1 MLRKTCFSLIFL
13 TLAASLSG
21 CKKSV
26 VEESKKAPVARNL
39 LVAPEDVFTV
49 GSSNL
54 ASGPVITGT
63 IQPERQADLRAEISS
78 VISQVLKEN
87 GDPVKR
93 GEVLVRLDTASIN
106 DALRSADES
115 VRVALLAVEQT
126 ARQVQRQKTLLA
138 SGMTSTQALDDAD
151 ARHNNAQSD
160 LVANRA
166 RQTQAR
172 EQLQRTEVRA
182 PFDGIVVER
191 KTSAGDTATI
201 GKELLKVVDPTSM
214 RFEGRVSADKIPD
227 VKVGQR
233 VPFNINGYTGK
244 TFAGKVKRID
254 PAANPVTRQVEVLV
268 AFVDNDI
275 PKVSGLYAEGQV
287 EVASRKTLSI
297 PEAVLVKNGDKTLV
311 WRVDQKVLR
320 KVEIKLG
327 ARDPQRGDF
336 EVLDGL
342 KEGDQLIR
350 NPQITFKDGDTLET
364 PAPAPAASNLGNVS
378 AGSASAGSASIS
390 KKGE

>member
-13 TLAASLSG
+13 TLATSLSG

-106 DALRSADES
+106 DSLRSADES
-115 VRVALLAVEQT
+115 VRVAMLAVEQT

-138 SGMTSTQALDDAD
+138 SGMTSTQALDDAE

-214 RFEGRVSADKIPD
+214 RFEGRISADKIPD

-233 VPFNINGYTGK
+233 VSFSITGYTGK

-268 AFVDNDI
+268 AFADNDI

-320 KVEIKLG
+320 RVEIKLG

-364 PAPAPAASNLGNVS
+364 PPPAASNLGNVS

>member
-1 MLRKTCFSLIFL
+1 MLRKTYFALIILAL
-13 TLAASLSG
+13 TASLFG

-26 VEESKKAPVARNL
+26 IEENKKAPAPRSL
-39 LVAPEDVFTV
+39 LIAPEDVFTL
-49 GSSNL
+49 GSSDL

-106 DALRSADES
+106 DSLRSADEA

-126 ARQVQRQKTLLA
+126 ARQMQRQKTLSA
-138 SGMTSTQALDDAD
+138 SGMTSTQALDDAEM
-151 ARHNNAQSD
+151 RNNNAQSD
-160 LVANRA
+160 LVASRA

-182 PFDGIVVER
+182 PFDGIVIDR
-191 KTSAGDTATI
+191 KASGGDTATI

-214 RFEGRVSADKIPD
+214 RFEGRISADKIPD

-233 VPFNINGYTGK
+233 VSFNINGYTGK
-244 TFAGKVKRID
+244 IFAGKVKRID

-268 AFVDNDI
+268 AFVENDI

-297 PEAVLVKNGDKTLV
+297 PEAVLVRNGDKALV

-320 KVEIKLG
+320 RVEIKLG

-364 PAPAPAASNLGNVS
+364 TPPAASNLGNVS
-378 AGSASAGSASIS
+378 PVNPLSIA